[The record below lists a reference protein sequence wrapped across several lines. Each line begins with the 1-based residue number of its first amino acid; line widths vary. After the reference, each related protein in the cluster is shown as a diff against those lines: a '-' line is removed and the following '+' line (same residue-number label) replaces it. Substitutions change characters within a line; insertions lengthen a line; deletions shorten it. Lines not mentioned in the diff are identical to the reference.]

1 MEEQMSFAWSVFSAV
16 AVLAS
21 SLSAAPASLCAQ
33 SDTATKTAEIGLAQT
48 AGRPTAPP
56 FTYAANTQMTNAQ
69 QVSTVDQTG
78 NISGTVLDAQGDLV
92 TGATVVVESAN
103 SADRR
108 SQIVD
113 DNGFFNFAGLKPGL
127 TYHVTISA
135 KGFEDWTSPP
145 IFVSAGQFF
154 DVSGIKMKLTGDNTS
169 VRVYSTTEQIATQ
182 QVEIAE
188 QQRVLG
194 IIPNFYVVYDSENAV
209 PLTKKLKFHLALKV
223 SIDPIAIVGA
233 AFMAGVN
240 QTFDRPGYVQG
251 LKGYGQR
258 FRQEYAD
265 GVTDIMFGGAIL
277 PSLLHQDPRYFYR
290 GTGTIKSRA
299 LHALSNPFI
308 CKGNNGRWQPNYSSI
323 GGDLASSAISNLYYP
338 QADRGVRA
346 TFENVLI
353 STAERTASSLFQ
365 EFVLRKLTPHS
376 KRNQ

>member
-1 MEEQMSFAWSVFSAV
+1 MSFVQSLFYAV

-21 SLSAAPASLCAQ
+21 SLSASPATLSAQ
-33 SDTATKTAEIGLAQT
+33 RSDTAAKTADIGLAQT
-48 AGRPTAPP
+48 VGRLIAPSSVDA
-56 FTYAANTQMTNAQ
+56 TNTQMTNAQ
-69 QVSTVDQTG
+69 QVSTTGQTG
-78 NISGTVLDAQGDLV
+78 NVSGTVVDARGDLV
-92 TGATVVVESAN
+92 TGATVVIECGN

-108 SQIVD
+108 SQSVD
-113 DNGFFNFAGLKPGL
+113 DSGFFNFAGLKPGL

-135 KGFEDWTSPP
+135 KGFEDWTSAP

-154 DVSGIKMKLTGDNTS
+154 DVSGIKMKLTGDITS
-169 VRVYSTTEQIATQ
+169 VTVYSTTEQIATQ
-182 QVEIAE
+182 QVEIAG

-209 PLTKKLKFHLALKV
+209 PLTKKLKFHLAFKV
-223 SIDPIAIVGA
+223 SIDPIAMVGA

-240 QTFDRPGYVQG
+240 QAFDRPGYVQG
-251 LKGYGQR
+251 FKGYGQR

-265 GVTDIMFGGAIL
+265 EVTDIMFGGAIL

-290 GTGTIKSRA
+290 GTGTIKSRT

-308 CKGNNGRWQPNYSSI
+308 CKGDNGHWQPNYSSI

-338 QADRGVRA
+338 QTDRGMRA

-353 STAERTASSLFQ
+353 TTAERSVSSLFQ
-365 EFVLRKLTPHS
+365 EFVLRKLTPS
-376 KRNQ
+376 AKRKQ